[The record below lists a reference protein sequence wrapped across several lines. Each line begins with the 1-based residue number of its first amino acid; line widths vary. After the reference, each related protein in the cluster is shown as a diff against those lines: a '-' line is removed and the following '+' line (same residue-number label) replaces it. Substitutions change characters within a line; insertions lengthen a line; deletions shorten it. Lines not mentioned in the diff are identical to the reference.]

1 MDLNVYLQGDLEF
14 ANDTLVAVARMFNA
28 GSTYEQIQTGAGI
41 LIFLTLFLSYFKYIL
56 DPERSPYPFK
66 EFVFGVMGFIMF
78 VGPLSP
84 RFTVHLQSVSTSSLD
99 VRTVS
104 NVPFL
109 VAVPSW
115 AGTNLIGGLRDIAAN
130 NFTTPSM
137 GSNAPADP
145 LGALVRLHSIPMS
158 PVINSLDHPGQY
170 DFKTSIKNYIND
182 CYIPDQLLSTGNPNG
197 NMGGLDAARLD
208 KVIDKI
214 KVTYPDYYTRI
225 FLNNSPDGEYLS
237 CDLAYNKIYAH
248 VNTGKFP
255 TMVSSYYE
263 ARGVD
268 GPSITAAYSLLT
280 GGGMAS
286 PNPYE
291 IMAGRFLAFHTYEA
305 LQGQDSPWVNKMVF
319 ESMQK
324 RLYEQ
329 AGERSLFMNYMIPM
343 ISVFEMFTFFIG
355 PVMILL
361 SVMGGAGF
369 AMIGKYM
376 YLILFVNLWGFIK
389 VFVDLFTYKAAEK
402 AFSVSTSFAQMDP
415 FSMGAMPAVIS
426 EVEGFLGVASA
437 LTAAIPMLAM
447 FLLYG
452 GVHSLMGVMSSVN
465 PTGKGSVDGTNMAPR
480 LSSSWSDG
488 AQSMGTHSNTYNA
501 GTGAIEANVKS
512 SDSGRFANVN
522 IDSGINNSLGNS
534 TSIAEKDVQSK
545 TQAYEQ
551 TASTAMASLEQNADV
566 VAGSKN
572 KTWGDMNTAE
582 KTVAL
587 KKSLEEGQ
595 SISSDAAS
603 QAAFQ
608 IMGQAGVSV
617 GGGVNTPKGFSAVG
631 DTPTP
636 GKLGLNA
643 GVSTNLSNMDMTKF
657 GIKDSSAQKLLEDV
671 AESHK
676 GQTTNSE
683 QGAYNIS
690 ESNQQSESFQ
700 ESLNKGHKLQEQ
712 IAQSRELS
720 TNLGA
725 MYNSSNGL
733 KFSQALNN
741 EALAPLVDG
750 KALDT
755 YIDGL
760 SDDQVKSL
768 VGNDA
773 GGTVDSKKDYLKDKY
788 QKEGAELAGPAQAG
802 YGGMLSILDDT
813 LAKQPQSIDEVNSQA
828 DMLADWSQV
837 VSDNGQSNGAT
848 PSQLNA
854 LSMMNDSYRK
864 LDETTADGGV
874 IKNASPELLGLDT
887 DTSNAKQAENAIKTS
902 KIDKPFKNDI
912 PSESDYSKE
921 KYGAMTEKQADAM
934 KRVEG
939 HTLLSGDQQDVI
951 DRIKSGELNG
961 AMWAFGQIEGED
973 KFARFA
979 ADRAAELGYDEKSVY
994 EGTQALNTKSPSEIQ
1009 DMFGRVNTG
1018 TASFDDMKSVAQM
1031 SHAADYLTNT
1041 QSGNDSFIVGL
1052 GAGELD
1058 EFSGSTLAFKAGE
1071 QALSKT
1077 ALGRDINDVMD
1088 MGGKEGFS
1096 HASAIDAVGLM
1107 AGKGGTVG
1115 GRFAYETSQIDLES
1129 KNQSYKNGIDRA
1141 DKDSFFGSGINYGK
1155 DGDYKGSALNSFK
1168 DKAANIIQSNPTSY
1182 DAHSAVAN
1190 LPALLDNESLVGGRN
1205 GEFTS
1210 DLAKKVMLSGGDN
1223 NLLRSVHENSDELRA
1238 SVNSLPDQGNLVE
1251 YKKNMNEMLDQAG
1264 VAYKEQGLSS
1274 LSPYSDGNEIQ
1285 KTSNV
1290 DVPME
1295 VSSSQS
1301 PVATFKTDN
1310 GKFTLQSQNEDG
1322 SFVYQNEKDKGYS
1335 YKQGDAY
1342 MSPIESKEPN
1352 SVNST
1357 SKTTDKSLK
1366 APEGS
1371 TNTTQ
1376 FDNSEIPLSTG
1387 VSAFAV
1393 GVPGLL
1399 NYVNS
1404 QTNAN
1409 QSKVSDEAA
1418 EKQIQGVDSSSS
1430 VPRNT
1435 SSIDGYTSQPKADN
1449 TQADNDNS
1457 LNGDQALNAQNV
1469 KATDVGTG
1477 NTPLNTGVAAST
1489 AQGNATQ
1496 QVDETTQQKADN
1508 AQAGSENTLNG
1519 EPADNG
1525 QNVKDD
1531 VATASTAPLN
1541 MGATAST
1548 TQANATQQV
1557 DERTQPKAGNAQAG
1571 SENTLNGDQADNG
1584 QNVKADAATAS
1595 TAPLNTGASA
1605 LTTQANATQQGNDTT
1620 QPKADNAQVDSEISL
1635 NGEPADNEQN
1645 VKADAATA
1653 SNAPLNTGA
1662 TASTAQPNATQQ
1674 VDEPTEPKADNAQA
1688 GSENT
1693 LNGDQADNGQN
1704 VKADAATASNAPLNT
1719 GATAS
1724 TTQANATQQVN
1735 DATQPKADNAQ
1746 VDSENTLNGGPAD
1759 NGQNVKADDAT
1770 TSNAPLNTGDDPSLA
1785 QSNATQQVNDVQKKE
1800 LETKGERNEDVQSG
1814 KESKPQADIANNANL
1829 DPGTQSMPSDVNEEP
1844 PATSNDVTGNA
1855 DQQSEMLDESDA
1867 VSGTDT
1873 PKETSLDAHPAPH
1886 SMMSENTGDVDTGAH
1901 IEAGSKNNVPISEK
1915 IETTTDGV
1923 DAQISSKAPITSE
1936 SDVEEL
1942 PIDAMQFLTDNEV
1955 GPKEFE
1961 TDSGEKY
1968 TRVGSFGSADDPIGN
1983 VYVNSDGNAFFNDG
1997 FSSKLQDYGDISG
2010 IDYVKQ
2016 K

>member
-28 GSTYEQIQTGAGI
+28 GSTYDQIQTGAGI

-115 AGTNLIGGLRDIAAN
+115 AGTNLIGGLRDLAAN

-225 FLNNSPDGEYLS
+225 FLNSSPDGEYLS
-237 CDLAYNKIYAH
+237 CDVAYNKIYAH
-248 VNTGKFP
+248 INTGKFP

-268 GPSITAAYSLLT
+268 APSITAAYSLLT

-291 IMAGRFLAFHTYEA
+291 VMAGRFLAFHTYEA

-465 PTGKGSVDGTNMAPR
+465 PTGKGSVDGTNMAPK
-480 LSSSWSDG
+480 LSSSWSEG

-501 GTGAIEANVKS
+501 GTGAVEANVKS

-587 KKSLEEGQ
+587 KRSLEEGQ

-608 IMGQAGVSV
+608 IMGQAGISV

-643 GVSTNLSNMDMTKF
+643 GVSSNLSNMDMTKF

-683 QGAYNIS
+683 QDAYNIS

-720 TNLGA
+720 TNLGE

-741 EALAPLVDG
+741 EALAPLVDD
-750 KALDT
+750 KSLDT

-760 SDDQVKSL
+760 SDNQVNSL

-773 GGTVDSKKDYLKDKY
+773 GGTIDSKKDYLKEKY

-813 LAKQPQSIDEVNSQA
+813 LAKQPQSIDDVNSQA

-837 VSDNGQSNGAT
+837 VSDNAQSNGAT

-874 IKNASPELLGLDT
+874 IKNTSPELLGLDT

-902 KIDKPFKNDI
+902 KFDKPFKNDI

-1088 MGGKEGFS
+1088 MGGKDGFS

-1115 GRFAYETSQIDLES
+1115 GRFAYETSQVDLES
-1129 KNQSYKNGIDRA
+1129 KNKSYKNGIDRA
-1141 DKDSFFGSGINYGK
+1141 DKDSLFGSGINYGK

-1168 DKAANIIQSNPTSY
+1168 DTAANIIKSNPTSY

-1210 DLAKKVMLSGGDN
+1210 DLAKKVMLGGGDN

-1238 SVNSLPDQGNLVE
+1238 SVNSLPDKGNLVE

-1310 GKFTLQSQNEDG
+1310 GRFTLQSQNEDG

-1352 SVNST
+1352 SVSST
-1357 SKTTDKSLK
+1357 SKTTDKTLK

-1409 QSKVSDEAA
+1409 QSKVDNDQNANANDVGKGKAPLNTGAA
-1418 EKQIQGVDSSSS
+1418 PLTAQANATQQVNDGTQPKDDNIQNVKADD
-1430 VPRNT
+1430 VTTVKAPLNT
-1435 SSIDGYTSQPKADN
+1435 GAASTAQANATQQVNEPTQPKADN
-1449 TQADNDNS
+1449 AQADSDNS
-1457 LNGDQALNAQNV
+1457 LNGVQADNSQNV
-1469 KATDVGTG
+1469 KATDVGT
-1477 NTPLNTGVAAST
+1477 
-1489 AQGNATQ
+1489 
-1496 QVDETTQQKADN
+1496 
-1508 AQAGSENTLNG
+1508 
-1519 EPADNG
+1519 
-1525 QNVKDD
+1525 
-1531 VATASTAPLN
+1531 
-1541 MGATAST
+1541 
-1548 TQANATQQV
+1548 ANATQQV
-1557 DERTQPKAGNAQAG
+1557 NEP
-1571 SENTLNGDQADNG
+1571 
-1584 QNVKADAATAS
+1584 
-1595 TAPLNTGASA
+1595 
-1605 LTTQANATQQGNDTT
+1605 T
-1620 QPKADNAQVDSEISL
+1620 QPKADNAQADSDNSL
-1635 NGEPADNEQN
+1635 NGVQADNSQN
-1645 VKADAATA
+1645 VKATDVGTANATQQVNESTQPKADNTQAGSDNSLNGVQADNAQNVNDAEVNTGKP
-1653 SNAPLNTGA
+1653 PLNTGA
-1662 TASTAQPNATQQ
+1662 ASTA
-1674 VDEPTEPKADNAQA
+1674 
-1688 GSENT
+1688 
-1693 LNGDQADNGQN
+1693 
-1704 VKADAATASNAPLNT
+1704 
-1719 GATAS
+1719 
-1724 TTQANATQQVN
+1724 QANATQQVN
-1735 DATQPKADNAQ
+1735 EPTQPKADNAQ
-1746 VDSENTLNGGPAD
+1746 ADSDNSLNGVQAD
-1759 NGQNVKADDAT
+1759 NAQNVNDAEVNT
-1770 TSNAPLNTGDDPSLA
+1770 GKAPLNTGAASTTSA
-1785 QSNATQQVNDVQKKE
+1785 NATQQVNEPTQPKAD
-1800 LETKGERNEDVQSG
+1800 NA
-1814 KESKPQADIANNANL
+1814 QAD
-1829 DPGTQSMPSDVNEEP
+1829 
-1844 PATSNDVTGNA
+1844 
-1855 DQQSEMLDESDA
+1855 
-1867 VSGTDT
+1867 
-1873 PKETSLDAHPAPH
+1873 
-1886 SMMSENTGDVDTGAH
+1886 
-1901 IEAGSKNNVPISEK
+1901 
-1915 IETTTDGV
+1915 
-1923 DAQISSKAPITSE
+1923 SE
-1936 SDVEEL
+1936 SSLNAEQ
-1942 PIDAMQFLTDNEV
+1942 ADN
-1955 GPKEFE
+1955 
-1961 TDSGEKY
+1961 SQ
-1968 TRVGSFGSADDPIGN
+1968 N
-1983 VYVNSDGNAFFNDG
+1983 V
-1997 FSSKLQDYGDISG
+1997 
-2010 IDYVKQ
+2010 
-2016 K
+2016 

>member
-237 CDLAYNKIYAH
+237 CDVAYNKIYAH

-280 GGGMAS
+280 GGGMVS

-587 KKSLEEGQ
+587 KRSLEEGQ

-608 IMGQAGVSV
+608 IMGQAGISV

-631 DTPTP
+631 GTPTP

-902 KIDKPFKNDI
+902 NFDKPFKNDI

-1238 SVNSLPDQGNLVE
+1238 SVNSLPDKGNLVE

-1310 GKFTLQSQNEDG
+1310 GRFTLQSQNEDG

-1352 SVNST
+1352 SVNSI
-1357 SKTTDKSLK
+1357 SKTTDKSLR

-1418 EKQIQGVDSSSS
+1418 EKQIQSVDSSSS

-1435 SSIDGYTSQPKADN
+1435 SSIDGYTSLPKADN

-1457 LNGDQALNAQNV
+1457 LNSHQAGNVQNV
-1469 KATDVGTG
+1469 KPTDTSTG
-1477 NTPLNTGVAAST
+1477 NTL
-1489 AQGNATQ
+1489 
-1496 QVDETTQQKADN
+1496 
-1508 AQAGSENTLNG
+1508 
-1519 EPADNG
+1519 
-1525 QNVKDD
+1525 
-1531 VATASTAPLN
+1531 
-1541 MGATAST
+1541 
-1548 TQANATQQV
+1548 
-1557 DERTQPKAGNAQAG
+1557 
-1571 SENTLNGDQADNG
+1571 
-1584 QNVKADAATAS
+1584 
-1595 TAPLNTGASA
+1595 LNTGAV
-1605 LTTQANATQQGNDTT
+1605 T
-1620 QPKADNAQVDSEISL
+1620 
-1635 NGEPADNEQN
+1635 
-1645 VKADAATA
+1645 
-1653 SNAPLNTGA
+1653 
-1662 TASTAQPNATQQ
+1662 STA
-1674 VDEPTEPKADNAQA
+1674 
-1688 GSENT
+1688 
-1693 LNGDQADNGQN
+1693 
-1704 VKADAATASNAPLNT
+1704 
-1719 GATAS
+1719 
-1724 TTQANATQQVN
+1724 QANATQQVN
-1735 DATQPKADNAQ
+1735 DATQPKADNDQAGRENSLNGEPAGNDTTQPKADNAQNVKATDVGSGNTPLNTGAAASTAQANATQQVNDATQPKANNAQ
-1746 VDSENTLNGGPAD
+1746 VDSENSLNGVQADNSQNMNAAEVGTGNAPLNTGATASTAQANATHRVDERTQPKADNAQVDSENSLNGEPAGNEQNVKAADATTSTAPPNTGATASIAQANSTQQGNDTTQPKADNAQNVEATDVGSGNTPLNTGVTASTSQAIATQQVNDATQPKANNAQVDSENSLNGVQAD
-1759 NGQNVKADDAT
+1759 NGQSIKADDADT
-1770 TSNAPLNTGDDPSLA
+1770 NNAKLNTGDDPSLA

-1814 KESKPQADIANNANL
+1814 NESKPQADSANNANL
-1829 DPGTQSMPSDVNEEP
+1829 DPGTQSMLSDVKEEP
-1844 PATSNDVTGNA
+1844 PAANNDVTDNA
-1855 DQQSEMLDESDA
+1855 DQQSEMLDESDG

-1886 SMMSENTGDVDTGAH
+1886 SMMSENTGEVDTGTHRVA
-1901 IEAGSKNNVPISEK
+1901 ESKNNVPISEK

-1923 DAQISSKAPITSE
+1923 DAQISSKAPITTESE
-1936 SDVEEL
+1936 VEEL

>member
-28 GSTYEQIQTGAGI
+28 GSTYDQIQTGAGV

-115 AGTNLIGGLRDIAAN
+115 AGTNLIGGLRDLAAN

-237 CDLAYNKIYAH
+237 CDVAYNKIYAH
-248 VNTGKFP
+248 INTGKFP

-268 GPSITAAYSLLT
+268 APSITAAYSLLT

-291 IMAGRFLAFHTYEA
+291 VMAGRFLAFHTYEA

-465 PTGKGSVDGTNMAPR
+465 PTGKGSVDGTNIAPR

-501 GTGAIEANVKS
+501 GTGAVEANVKS

-534 TSIAEKDVQSK
+534 ISIAEKDVQSK

-551 TASTAMASLEQNADV
+551 TVSTAMASLEQNADV

-572 KTWGDMNTAE
+572 KTWSDMNTAE

-587 KKSLEEGQ
+587 KRSLEEGQ
-595 SISSDAAS
+595 NISSDAAS

-608 IMGQAGVSV
+608 IMGQAVISV
-617 GGGVNTPKGFSAVG
+617 AGGVNTYKDYSAIG
-631 DTPTP
+631 GAPTP
-636 GKLGLNA
+636 FKLGVNA
-643 GVSTNLSNMDMTKF
+643 SVSSNLSNMDMTKF

-720 TNLGA
+720 TNLGE

-750 KALDT
+750 KSLDT

-773 GGTVDSKKDYLKDKY
+773 GGSVDSKKDYLKDKY

-802 YGGMLSILDDT
+802 YGGMLSILDDI
-813 LAKQPQSIDEVNSQA
+813 LAKQPQSIDDVNSQA

-837 VSDNGQSNGAT
+837 VSDNAQSNGAT

-902 KIDKPFKNDI
+902 KFDKPFKNDI

-1018 TASFDDMKSVAQM
+1018 IASFDDMKSIAQM

-1041 QSGNDSFIVGL
+1041 QSGNNSFIVGL

-1071 QALSKT
+1071 QALSNT
-1077 ALGRDINDVMD
+1077 SLGRDINSVME
-1088 MGGKEGFS
+1088 MGGKNGFS
-1096 HASAIDAVGLM
+1096 YASTMDAVGLM

-1115 GRFAYETSQIDLES
+1115 AQFPYEANKVDLINN
-1129 KNQSYKNGIDRA
+1129 NQSYKNGVDKA
-1141 DKDSFFGSGINYGK
+1141 DKNTLFGTGVSYDK
-1155 DGDYKGSALNSFK
+1155 DESAPTAALNSFK
-1168 DKAANIIQSNPTSY
+1168 ENAAHIMSSNEEGYNSTSAAKAFTS
-1182 DAHSAVAN
+1182 
-1190 LPALLDNESLVGGRN
+1190 LLDRNETVPGN
-1205 GEFTS
+1205 PYINMNDVTI
-1210 DLAKKVMLSGGDN
+1210 DKMLRGGDN
-1223 NLLRSVHENSDELRA
+1223 NLLRSVYQNSDELRGA
-1238 SVNSLPDQGNLVE
+1238 LDSIPDEELP
-1251 YKKNMNEMLDQAG
+1251 KNFKPYFNDILNQANE
-1264 VAYKEQGLSS
+1264 AYNRLGLSS

-1285 KTSNV
+1285 KTNNV
-1290 DVPME
+1290 DVPTE
-1295 VSSSQS
+1295 VSSSKS
-1301 PVATFKTDN
+1301 PVSTFKTDN
-1310 GKFTLQSQNEDG
+1310 GRFTLQSQNEDG
-1322 SFVYQNEKDKGYS
+1322 SFVYKNEKDNGYS

-1342 MSPIESKEPN
+1342 MSPIESKEPS
-1352 SVNST
+1352 SVNPT
-1357 SKTTDKSLK
+1357 SNTSAKPPE

-1371 TNTTQ
+1371 SNTAQ
-1376 FDNSEIPLSTG
+1376 FDNSEIPLSMG

-1404 QTNAN
+1404 QTNTN

-1435 SSIDGYTSQPKADN
+1435 SSNDGYTSQPKV
-1449 TQADNDNS
+1449 DND
-1457 LNGDQALNAQNV
+1457 QNAN
-1469 KATDVGTG
+1469 ANDVGKG
-1477 NTPLNTGVAAST
+1477 KAPLNTGA
-1489 AQGNATQ
+1489 
-1496 QVDETTQQKADN
+1496 
-1508 AQAGSENTLNG
+1508 
-1519 EPADNG
+1519 
-1525 QNVKDD
+1525 
-1531 VATASTAPLN
+1531 APL
-1541 MGATAST
+1541 TA
-1548 TQANATQQV
+1548 QANATQEV
-1557 DERTQPKAGNAQAG
+1557 NGLTQPKANNA
-1571 SENTLNGDQADNG
+1571 
-1584 QNVKADAATAS
+1584 QNVKADAAT
-1595 TAPLNTGASA
+1595 
-1605 LTTQANATQQGNDTT
+1605 
-1620 QPKADNAQVDSEISL
+1620 
-1635 NGEPADNEQN
+1635 
-1645 VKADAATA
+1645 

-1662 TASTAQPNATQQ
+1662 TASTLQANATQQ
-1674 VDEPTEPKADNAQA
+1674 VNEPTQPKVDNANSLNSEQAQNEKTTDVGTSNAPLNTGAASTAQANATQQVSEPTQPKADSAQA
-1688 GSENT
+1688 GSESS
-1693 LNGDQADNGQN
+1693 LNGEQADNGQNVKADEINTGNTPLNTASTAQANATQQVTEPTQPKADNTQAGSESSLNADQADNGQN
-1704 VKADAATASNAPLNT
+1704 VKATDVGTGNAPLNT
-1719 GATAS
+1719 AATAS
-1724 TTQANATQQVN
+1724 TAQANATQQVTDAPKPKADNAQNVKATGVGTGNTPLNTAATASTSQANATQQVN
-1735 DATQPKADNAQ
+1735 EPTQPKADSAQAGSESSLNADQ
-1746 VDSENTLNGGPAD
+1746 AD
-1759 NGQNVKADDAT
+1759 NGQNVKATDVGT
-1770 TSNAPLNTGDDPSLA
+1770 GNAPLNTAATASTA
-1785 QSNATQQVNDVQKKE
+1785 QANATQQVTEPTQPKADNTQA
-1800 LETKGERNEDVQSG
+1800 GS
-1814 KESKPQADIANNANL
+1814 ESSLNADQADNGQNVKA
-1829 DPGTQSMPSDVNEEP
+1829 TDVG
-1844 PATSNDVTGNA
+1844 TGNA
-1855 DQQSEMLDESDA
+1855 PL
-1867 VSGTDT
+1867 
-1873 PKETSLDAHPAPH
+1873 
-1886 SMMSENTGDVDTGAH
+1886 NTAAT
-1901 IEAGSKNNVPISEK
+1901 
-1915 IETTTDGV
+1915 
-1923 DAQISSKAPITSE
+1923 
-1936 SDVEEL
+1936 
-1942 PIDAMQFLTDNEV
+1942 
-1955 GPKEFE
+1955 
-1961 TDSGEKY
+1961 
-1968 TRVGSFGSADDPIGN
+1968 
-1983 VYVNSDGNAFFNDG
+1983 
-1997 FSSKLQDYGDISG
+1997 
-2010 IDYVKQ
+2010 
-2016 K
+2016 

>member
-28 GSTYEQIQTGAGI
+28 GSTYDQIQTGAGI

-115 AGTNLIGGLRDIAAN
+115 AGTNLIGGLRDLAAN

-225 FLNNSPDGEYLS
+225 FLNSSPDGEYLS
-237 CDLAYNKIYAH
+237 CDVAYNKIYAH
-248 VNTGKFP
+248 INTGKFP

-268 GPSITAAYSLLT
+268 APSITAAYSLLT

-291 IMAGRFLAFHTYEA
+291 VMAGRFLAFHTYEA

-465 PTGKGSVDGTNMAPR
+465 PTGKGSVDGTNMAPK
-480 LSSSWSDG
+480 LSSSWSEG

-501 GTGAIEANVKS
+501 GTGAVEANVKS

-587 KKSLEEGQ
+587 KRSLEEGQ

-608 IMGQAGVSV
+608 IMGQAGISV

-643 GVSTNLSNMDMTKF
+643 GVSSNLSNMDMTKF

-683 QGAYNIS
+683 QDAYNIS

-720 TNLGA
+720 TNLGE

-741 EALAPLVDG
+741 EALAPLVDD
-750 KALDT
+750 KSLDT

-760 SDDQVKSL
+760 SDNQVNSL

-773 GGTVDSKKDYLKDKY
+773 GGTIDGKKDYLKEKY

-813 LAKQPQSIDEVNSQA
+813 LAKQPQSIDDVNSQA

-837 VSDNGQSNGAT
+837 VSDNAQSNGAT

-874 IKNASPELLGLDT
+874 IKNTSPELLGLDT

-902 KIDKPFKNDI
+902 KFDKPFKNDI
-912 PSESDYSKE
+912 PSESDYSNE

-1088 MGGKEGFS
+1088 MGGKDGFS

-1115 GRFAYETSQIDLES
+1115 GRFAYETSQVDLES
-1129 KNQSYKNGIDRA
+1129 KNKSYKNGIDRA
-1141 DKDSFFGSGINYGK
+1141 DKDSLFGSGINYGK

-1168 DKAANIIQSNPTSY
+1168 DTAANIIKSNPTSY

-1210 DLAKKVMLSGGDN
+1210 DLAKKVMLGGGDN

-1238 SVNSLPDQGNLVE
+1238 SVNSLPDKGNLVE

-1310 GKFTLQSQNEDG
+1310 GRFTLQSQNEDG

-1357 SKTTDKSLK
+1357 SKTTDKTLK

-1409 QSKVSDEAA
+1409 QSKVDNDQNANANDVGKGKAPLNTGAA
-1418 EKQIQGVDSSSS
+1418 PLTAQANATQQVNDGTQPKDDNIQNVKADDVTTGKA
-1430 VPRNT
+1430 PLNT
-1435 SSIDGYTSQPKADN
+1435 GAASTAQANATQQVNEPTQQVNEPTQQVNEPTQPKADN
-1449 TQADNDNS
+1449 AQADSESSLNAEQADNS
-1457 LNGDQALNAQNV
+1457 QNV

-1477 NTPLNTGVAAST
+1477 
-1489 AQGNATQ
+1489 
-1496 QVDETTQQKADN
+1496 K
-1508 AQAGSENTLNG
+1508 
-1519 EPADNG
+1519 
-1525 QNVKDD
+1525 
-1531 VATASTAPLN
+1531 APL
-1541 MGATAST
+1541 
-1548 TQANATQQV
+1548 
-1557 DERTQPKAGNAQAG
+1557 D
-1571 SENTLNGDQADNG
+1571 
-1584 QNVKADAATAS
+1584 
-1595 TAPLNTGASA
+1595 TGA
-1605 LTTQANATQQGNDTT
+1605 
-1620 QPKADNAQVDSEISL
+1620 
-1635 NGEPADNEQN
+1635 
-1645 VKADAATA
+1645 
-1653 SNAPLNTGA
+1653 
-1662 TASTAQPNATQQ
+1662 
-1674 VDEPTEPKADNAQA
+1674 
-1688 GSENT
+1688 
-1693 LNGDQADNGQN
+1693 
-1704 VKADAATASNAPLNT
+1704 
-1719 GATAS
+1719 AS

-1735 DATQPKADNAQ
+1735 ESTQPKADNAQ
-1746 VDSENTLNGGPAD
+1746 ADSDNSLNGVQAD
-1759 NGQNVKADDAT
+1759 NGQNVKATDVGT
-1770 TSNAPLNTGDDPSLA
+1770 GYAPLNSATASTGQA
-1785 QSNATQQVNDVQKKE
+1785 NATQQVNEPTQPIADNTQAGSESSLNAEQADNSQNVKATDVGTANAQMNSGAASTTSANATQQVNEPTQPKEDNAQNLNDAEVDTGNAPLNKAATASTAQVDAPQQVNGVQNKE
-1800 LETKGERNEDVQSG
+1800 LESNGERNGVLQSSN
-1814 KESKPQADIANNANL
+1814 ESKPQPDSANNANVG
-1829 DPGTQSMPSDVNEEP
+1829 PGTPSMTSDVTAEP
-1844 PATSNDVTGNA
+1844 PATNNEVIGNA
-1855 DQQSEMLDESDA
+1855 EQQSEMLDESDA
-1867 VSGTDT
+1867 ISGTDT
-1873 PKETSLDAHPAPH
+1873 QKETSFDAKPAPH
-1886 SMMSENTGDVDTGAH
+1886 SMMSENAGGVDTGTH
-1901 IEAGSKNNVPISEK
+1901 GVNDSKNNAPISEK
-1915 IETTTDGV
+1915 IETTSQGV
-1923 DAQISSKAPITSE
+1923 DAQSSSKAAITTE

-1961 TDSGEKY
+1961 TESGEKY
-1968 TRVGSFGSADDPIGN
+1968 TRVGSLGSADDPIGN